1 MVNLLKIKF
10 KVASK
15 IYRKIKEK
23 LEKLVEENNLGG
35 ERVVVKA
42 RALTPDEAIGNPERD
57 DFPLLK
63 GKERMMQA
71 EFKGSFGQ
79 AFTDMHGNFEGTL
92 DYILNMEPNNNYR
105 RAIFI
110 ATLNAVMRHLNLIE
124 GTVHCR
130 DEGPIECSRDLVEFI
145 SEDYK
150 NPKITF
156 IGLQPALVD
165 RCSKNFE
172 LRILDLDK
180 ENIGREKF
188 GTVILD
194 GSVDENVE
202 CAVSWCD
209 LVIATGS
216 TIINDTI
223 SKTIDISDKYQKPII
238 FYGTTIA
245 GAAKALNLKRF
256 CSRSR

>member
-1 MVNLLKIKF
+1 M
-10 KVASK
+10 ASG
-15 IYRKIKEK
+15 IYIKIKEK
-23 LEKLVEENNLGG
+23 LNELVEENNLRD

-71 EFKGSFGQ
+71 EFMGSFGQ
-79 AFTDMHGNFEGTL
+79 AFTDRYGDFEGTL
-92 DYILNMEPNNNYR
+92 DDVLNMELTNNYR

-130 DEGPIECSRDLVEFI
+130 DSGPKECGTDLVELI
-145 SEDYK
+145 SENYKNK
-150 NPKITF
+150 NPKILF
-156 IGLQPALVD
+156 IGLQPALAD
-165 RCSKNFE
+165 ECSKKF
-172 LRILDLDK
+172 RIKVLDLDPGNVGK
-180 ENIGREKF
+180 EKF

-194 GSVDENVE
+194 GSIPEEVDDAAE
-202 CAVSWCD
+202 WCD
-209 LVIATGS
+209 VILATGS

-223 SKTIDISDKYQKPII
+223 SDVINVSEKYNKPVV
-238 FYGTTIA
+238 FYGNTIS
-245 GAAKALNLKRF
+245 GVAKLLNLKRF
-256 CSRSR
+256 CSKAT